1 MKYSTTELLE
11 MYKKMVLG
19 RKYEEKIITLINQGK
34 VQGFFH
40 LGIGQEGAQVGL
52 VSALRSDDY
61 FMPTHRFH
69 PGLAVR
75 MDLNKL
81 SAEILGRRTGVCK
94 GKAFTFHISSIE
106 DKILPVTGNGMLG
119 VGVPTAVGFAWS
131 LKMDKKDSV
140 VVTVSGDGMS
150 AEGNVHE
157 GMNIAGILKVPIVF
171 FIENNGWAI
180 SNPIKTNNS
189 VQQISTRAAGYGM
202 PAFTC
207 DGDDVVAVRE
217 TVEEALVLAR
227 KNQPVVV
234 EAFTHRW
241 RPHFEGEPQ
250 VYRDPKDIE
259 EAKKHDPIKVL
270 EAKLLAKNILTLE
283 MMEEIAAKIQ
293 NEIEQSFIYAFNSP
307 MPTPEE
313 TLDFNQVYASNL
325 GGALE

>member
-1 MKYSTTELLE
+1 MQYSTSELLE
-11 MYKKMVLG
+11 MYDQLVQG
-19 RKYEEKIITLINQGK
+19 RKYEEKLLTLINQGK

-40 LGIGQEGAQVGL
+40 LAIGQEGPQVGM
-52 VSALRSDDY
+52 VSALRPDDY

-69 PGLAVR
+69 PGLAAR
-75 MDLNKL
+75 MDLKKL
-81 SAEILGRRTGVCK
+81 SAEVLGRSTGVCK
-94 GKAFTFHISSIE
+94 GKAFTFHISSSQ

-157 GMNIAGILKVPIVF
+157 GMNIAGILKVPIIF

-180 SNPIKTNNS
+180 SNPIATNNS
-189 VQQISTRAAGYGM
+189 VQQLSVRAVGYNM
-202 PAFTC
+202 PSFTC
-207 DGDDVVAVRE
+207 NGDDVIAVRQ
-217 TVEEALVLAR
+217 TMEEALALAR

-250 VYRDPKDIE
+250 VYRDPKDME

-270 EAKLLAKNILTLE
+270 EAKLLAENILSE
-283 MMEEIAAKIQ
+283 EKVEEIAEKVQRRIDEAF
-293 NEIEQSFIYAFNSP
+293 EYAFNSP
-307 MPTPEE
+307 LPTPEE
-313 TLDFNQVYASNL
+313 TLDMNQVYASNL